1 MKVNIL
7 GTEYTVI
14 EQTEKENPKMA
25 DNYGI
30 CEQYARKI
38 IVYPLEL
45 IKNEKDV
52 VDNVEE
58 FHKKVIRHEVIHAF
72 FGESGLQSNSDYAEN
87 EELIDWMAIQF
98 PKILK
103 VFEELGVIE

>member
-7 GTEYTVI
+7 GTEYTII
-14 EQTEKENPKMA
+14 EQTEKQNPKMVE
-25 DNYGI
+25 NYGL
-30 CEQYARKI
+30 CEQYAKKI
-38 IVYPLEL
+38 IVYPLNL

-72 FGESGLQSNSDYAEN
+72 FGESGLRGNSDYAEN
-87 EELIDWMAIQF
+87 EELIDWIAIQF
-98 PKILK
+98 PKMLK